1 MSPDEASVSYMGA
14 ARCTGGGGRGGEGDT
29 GAWWRAQLPIP
40 MPCYAKVGFMH
51 SPYLGLNPRT
61 EPCLIAQ
68 HSAELRAD
76 IA

>member
-1 MSPDEASVSYMGA
+1 
-14 ARCTGGGGRGGEGDT
+14 
-29 GAWWRAQLPIP
+29 
-40 MPCYAKVGFMH
+40 MPCYAKVGLMH

-76 IA
+76 MA